1 MQTKLIINASNV
13 RSHGGLVLLRKII
26 KSLPK
31 NLNVI
36 FLLNKCL
43 KEEFIALDSAYFF
56 GSNLLER
63 LKAELFIKKIAEK
76 KDKLLCFGNLPPLFR
91 SKARVFVFFHNVT
104 MIRKFSAFNLYFIFA
119 TKDFNFIVQSNTVK
133 IKLTSSQLF
142 NNRTVHILPF
152 FERINKKL
160 APNNIKR
167 PNKETFIYPANGEP
181 HKNHINLINAWTALA
196 NDNIY
201 PKLIITISSEAYP
214 KLFRFIENN
223 INKYNLDIDNLE
235 EVSHSL
241 ILSYLNNS
249 NALIYPSLTE
259 SLGIPLLEAK
269 SLDIPI
275 VASELDYV
283 RDISSPIQTFD
294 PKSSISISRAVKRF
308 LGKEGCSIKVEDPNS
323 FIEFILNT

>member
-1 MQTKLIINASNV
+1 MLWKQRRQTGWNGHQAS
-13 RSHGGLVLLRKII
+13 R
-26 KSLPK
+26 
-31 NLNVI
+31 
-36 FLLNKCL
+36 
-43 KEEFIALDSAYFF
+43 E
-56 GSNLLER
+56 
-63 LKAELFIKKIAEK
+63 
-76 KDKLLCFGNLPPLFR
+76 
-91 SKARVFVFFHNVT
+91 
-104 MIRKFSAFNLYFIFA
+104 
-119 TKDFNFIVQSNTVK
+119 
-133 IKLTSSQLF
+133 
-142 NNRTVHILPF
+142 
-152 FERINKKL
+152 
-160 APNNIKR
+160 
-167 PNKETFIYPANGEP
+167 
-181 HKNHINLINAWTALA
+181 
-196 NDNIY
+196 
-201 PKLIITISSEAYP
+201 
-214 KLFRFIENN
+214 
-223 INKYNLDIDNLE
+223 E